1 MKIPYKKKEFGAY
14 IFKSLFQIGPN
25 KLNTYFLAFNLGLFP
40 VLFFQTTDS
49 LLLEKLRI
57 SFENSIV

>member
-25 KLNTYFLAFNLGLFP
+25 KLNTYFLAFNIGLFP

-49 LLLEKLRI
+49 HLL
-57 SFENSIV
+57 